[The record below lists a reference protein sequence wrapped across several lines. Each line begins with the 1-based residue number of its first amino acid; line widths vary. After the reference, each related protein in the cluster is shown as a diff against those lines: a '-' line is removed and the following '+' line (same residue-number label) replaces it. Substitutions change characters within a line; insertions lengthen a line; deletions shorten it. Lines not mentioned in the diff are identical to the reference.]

1 LIALLKYV
9 QKNPTIPIAPKI
21 CSKEHYMDVRENRKA
36 GGGKYS
42 KEYTA
47 LIGYCASFGGKYY
60 NGGFGQVRTGKR
72 NIYYERVINLR
83 KQAISLKN
91 ISFMSCD
98 YNYFKDVKNCLLYLD
113 PPYKGTS
120 NYAKSCM
127 NYDHFYK
134 FCHDIAQNNFVIIS
148 EYDMP
153 SEEFKCIWQK
163 ERTVCQD
170 ANRTNGQKATEKLF
184 IPNL

>member
-1 LIALLKYV
+1 
-9 QKNPTIPIAPKI
+9 
-21 CSKEHYMDVRENRKA
+21 
-36 GGGKYS
+36 
-42 KEYTA
+42 
-47 LIGYCASFGGKYY
+47 
-60 NGGFGQVRTGKR
+60 
-72 NIYYERVINLR
+72 
-83 KQAISLKN
+83 
-91 ISFMSCD
+91 MSCD

-163 ERTVCQD
+163 NAQCVKMLIVQTGKRQLK
-170 ANRTNGQKATEKLF
+170 NYLF
-184 IPNL
+184 QIYD

>member
-1 LIALLKYV
+1 M
-9 QKNPTIPIAPKI
+9 QENPTIPIAPDE
-21 CSKEHYMDVRENRKA
+21 CSFEHYADVRKNRKV
-36 GGGKYS
+36 GGEKYS

-60 NGGFGQVRTGKR
+60 NGGFARASRSDDRNSSSKR
-72 NIYYERVINLR
+72 YISNLNNLK
-83 KQAISLKN
+83 KQAPSLKN

-153 SEEFKCIWQK
+153 SEKFKCIWQK
-163 ERTVCQD
+163 ERAVHQD
-170 ANRTNGQKATEKLF
+170 ANRINGQKATEKLF